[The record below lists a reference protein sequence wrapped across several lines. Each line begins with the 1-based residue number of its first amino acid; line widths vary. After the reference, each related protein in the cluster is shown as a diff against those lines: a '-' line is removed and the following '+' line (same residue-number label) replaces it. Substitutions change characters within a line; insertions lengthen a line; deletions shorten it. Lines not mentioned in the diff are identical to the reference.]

1 MRVWVRLEFLCI
13 HFDGWQ
19 VNFDTWPVPFSQFK
33 EITIAKALEHFEE
46 SSCIFI
52 VDELCKLRGDLSG
65 IASVLREKCR
75 FFIRRSREN
84 PTEVEN
90 LSMVQKDD
98 DIFLCVGDWSGGYD
112 TEIVSD
118 SDDEVESWG
127 EWLIEGGRIVLV
139 IALIFGVYAVLV

>member
-52 VDELCKLRGDLSG
+52 VDELYKLRGDLSG

-118 SDDEVESWG
+118 SDDEVESWVNGLLKVG
-127 EWLIEGGRIVLV
+127 E
-139 IALIFGVYAVLV
+139 

>member
-1 MRVWVRLEFLCI
+1 M
-13 HFDGWQ
+13 Q
-19 VNFDTWPVPFSQFK
+19 
-33 EITIAKALEHFEE
+33 ITRRPQWN
-46 SSCIFI
+46 CQCFI
-52 VDELCKLRGDLSG
+52 
-65 IASVLREKCR
+65 REKCR

-139 IALIFGVYAVLV
+139 IA